1 MWVVIGVGSL
11 IVVVLMVFVIHLYK
25 RIQHKKV
32 RGPSSQD
39 ALRVQI
45 SSGDYRDLSWGKK
58 KKKKE
63 FEIFFSALE
72 KMEENGE
79 QPPAADVQTVL
90 PV

>member
-1 MWVVIGVGSL
+1 
-11 IVVVLMVFVIHLYK
+11 MVFVIHLYK
-25 RIQHKKV
+25 RIQNKKV

-39 ALRVQI
+39 AFRVQI
-45 SSGDYRDLSWGKK
+45 SSGDYRDLSWK

-63 FEIFFSALE
+63 FEIFFPALE